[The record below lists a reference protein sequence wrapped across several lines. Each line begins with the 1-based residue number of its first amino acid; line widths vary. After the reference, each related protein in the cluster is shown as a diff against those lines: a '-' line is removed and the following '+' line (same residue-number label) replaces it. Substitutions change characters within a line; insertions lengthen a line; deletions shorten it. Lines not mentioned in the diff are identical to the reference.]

1 MPFMDARIRAIDALD
16 GQPLRRGE
24 RAAAAGHADPTVLR
38 VVLRVSR
45 LDIFRAVAEDLLGFH
60 LDGALVGGEH
70 SAIDAKA
77 TAPLRIEHEDA
88 EGSTR

>member
-1 MPFMDARIRAIDALD
+1 MKSVSALLD

-24 RAAAAGHADPTVLR
+24 RAAAPGHADPAVLG
-38 VVLRVSR
+38 VVLRHSR

-60 LDGALVGGEH
+60 LDGALIGGDH
-70 SAIDAKA
+70 SAIDAEA

-88 EGSTR
+88 EGLTR